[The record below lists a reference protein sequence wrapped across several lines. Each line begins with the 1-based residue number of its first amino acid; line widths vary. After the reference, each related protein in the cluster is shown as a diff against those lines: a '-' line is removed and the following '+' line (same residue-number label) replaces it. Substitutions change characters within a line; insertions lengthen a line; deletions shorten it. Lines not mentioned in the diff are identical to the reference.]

1 MCKKEKK
8 MLKMYRYIK
17 KSFFWFVH
25 TLLNVYKLLLLKN
38 LPSISAAVVFFIFL
52 FRSSECKFEK

>member
-17 KSFFWFVH
+17 SRFFWFVH

-38 LPSISAAVVFFIFL
+38 LPSISAAVVFL
-52 FRSSECKFEK
+52 FFFQEL